1 MTVTVAT
8 VNVNGIRA
16 AAKVRNEDN
25 HGILPWLES
34 TPADVVLLQ
43 EVRATPDQTE
53 KALAPALESGWS
65 LVQAEAAAK
74 GRAGVAIL
82 SRHGIED
89 VQVGFGEGFSTEFD
103 DAGRYIE
110 ATTAGLRVASVYL
123 PSGAE
128 GTAKQDEKFRFLDI
142 FGPYLEQQA
151 GAHEQM
157 VVGGDWNI
165 CHRRQDL
172 KNWRPNRKK
181 SGYLPAERAFM
192 DSVFGTFPD
201 ESTQIGDPTDAGR
214 TGNPAGAPPDFFG
227 AVDYTP
233 GDVAAQRLENGATG
247 EPRWFDALRRLHPD
261 EDGPYSWWT
270 WRGKAFDTGAG
281 WRIDYQAATS
291 ALMQRVESAWVDR
304 AEHYDLRW
312 SDHSP
317 VLVTYR

>member
-1 MTVTVAT
+1 MSITVAT

-34 TPADVVLLQ
+34 TPAEVVLLQ
-43 EVRATPDQTE
+43 EVRATPEQTQ
-53 KALAPALESGWS
+53 KALAPALEAGWH

-74 GRAGVAIL
+74 GRAGVAVL
-82 SRHGIED
+82 SRHAIED

-128 GTAKQDEKFRFLDI
+128 GTAKQDEKFRFLDV

-151 GAHEQM
+151 AVHPQM

-181 SGYLPAERAFM
+181 SGFLPSERAFM

-201 ESTQIGDPTDAGR
+201 GATQVGDPTDAGR
-214 TGNPAGAPPDFFG
+214 TGNPAGQPSDYVG
-227 AVDYTP
+227 AVEYVP
-233 GDVAAQRLENGATG
+233 AGAAPQAAQ

-291 ALMQRVESAWVDR
+291 DLMDRVEAAWVDR

-317 VLVTYR
+317 VLVTYS

>member
-1 MTVTVAT
+1 MPPRPDREGTGPGP
-8 VNVNGIRA
+8 GIRVEPGA
-16 AAKVRNEDN
+16 GR
-25 HGILPWLES
+25 GCG
-34 TPADVVLLQ
+34 Q
-43 EVRATPDQTE
+43 
-53 KALAPALESGWS
+53 
-65 LVQAEAAAK
+65 
-74 GRAGVAIL
+74 GRAGVAVL

-151 GAHEQM
+151 GVHEQM

-214 TGNPAGAPPDFFG
+214 TGNPAGAPSDFFG

-247 EPRWFDALRRLHPD
+247 SPGGSTPCADCTRTRTAPTPGGRGVARPSTREPGGVSTTKRR
-261 EDGPYSWWT
+261 
-270 WRGKAFDTGAG
+270 R
-281 WRIDYQAATS
+281 R
-291 ALMQRVESAWVDR
+291 R
-304 AEHYDLRW
+304 
-312 SDHSP
+312 
-317 VLVTYR
+317 